1 MSAQDDE
8 DEVAG
13 VVAGVVGG
21 IALCVAAVYFSGG
34 TWPALPQATAAVS
47 EIAPIGE
54 PLVKVYFA
62 VDQAVFVDEDNLVVL
77 RTKQV
82 LAEKPV
88 AIVLLSGFHDASGD
102 PGRNAHLAQLRA
114 VAVRD
119 VLVAGGV
126 PALRVKLR
134 RPESTLGSGSPEEG
148 RRVEIRVQ

>member
-21 IALCVAAVYFSGG
+21 IALCVAAVYFSAGPS
-34 TWPALPQATAAVS
+34 PALPQATAAVS
-47 EIAPIGE
+47 EIAPVGE
-54 PLVKVYFA
+54 ALVKVYFA
-62 VDQAVFVDEDNLVVL
+62 VDRAVFVDEDNIVVI

-82 LAEKPV
+82 LAEKPA

-102 PGRNAHLAQLRA
+102 PKHNAELARA
-114 VAVRD
+114 RAASVRD
-119 VLVAGGV
+119 VLVAGGI
-126 PALRVKLR
+126 PALRVKFR
-134 RPESTLGSGSPEEG
+134 RPESTIGSGGPEEG

>member
-1 MSAQDDE
+1 MSAHDDE

-21 IALCVAAVYFSGG
+21 IALCVAAVYFSAAPSPG
-34 TWPALPQATAAVS
+34 LPQATAAVS
-47 EIAPIGE
+47 DIAPIGE
-54 PLVKVYFA
+54 PVAKVYFS
-62 VDQAVFVDEDNLVVL
+62 VDQAVFVDENNLVVL

-82 LAEKPV
+82 LATQP
-88 AIVLLSGFHDASGD
+88 AGIILLSGFHDASGD
-102 PGRNAHLAQLRA
+102 PKHNAQLAMARA

-126 PALRVKLR
+126 PVVRVKFR
-134 RPESTLGSGSPEEG
+134 RPESTVGSGGPEEA

>member
-1 MSAQDDE
+1 MSAHDDE

-21 IALCVAAVYFSGG
+21 IALCVAAVFFSAGAS
-34 TWPALPQATAAVS
+34 PALPSATAAVS
-47 EIAPIGE
+47 DIAPVGE
-54 PLVKVYFA
+54 PLMKVYFS
-62 VDQAVFVDEDNLVVL
+62 VDQAVFVDEDNLVVV
-77 RTKQV
+77 RTNQV
-82 LAEKPV
+82 LAATPK

-102 PGRNAHLAQLRA
+102 PKHNAQLAMARA

-126 PALRVKLR
+126 AAVRVKLR
-134 RPESTLGSGSPEEG
+134 RPESTVGSGTPEEG

>member
-34 TWPALPQATAAVS
+34 ASPGLPQATAAVS
-47 EIAPIGE
+47 EIAPVGE

-62 VDQAVFVDEDNLVVL
+62 VDQAVFVDEDHLVVL

-82 LAEKPV
+82 LAEKPL

-102 PGRNAHLAQLRA
+102 PKHNAELARLRA

-119 VLVAGGV
+119 VLVSGGV

>member
-34 TWPALPQATAAVS
+34 PSPGLPQAKAAVS
-47 EIAPIGE
+47 DIAPIGE
-54 PLVKVYFA
+54 PLLKIYFA
-62 VDQAVFVDEDNLVVL
+62 SDQAVFVDEGNLVVL

-102 PGRNAHLAQLRA
+102 PKHNADLAQMRA

-119 VLVAGGV
+119 VLVAGGI
-126 PALRVKLR
+126 PALRVKFR

>member
-1 MSAQDDE
+1 MSAHDDE

-21 IALCVAAVYFSGG
+21 IALCVAAVYFSAAPSPG
-34 TWPALPQATAAVS
+34 LPQATAAVS
-47 EIAPIGE
+47 DIAPIGE
-54 PLVKVYFA
+54 PVAKVYFS
-62 VDQAVFVDEDNLVVL
+62 VDQAVFVDENNLVVL

-82 LAEKPV
+82 LATQPA
-88 AIVLLSGFHDASGD
+88 AIILLSGFHDASGD
-102 PGRNAHLAQLRA
+102 PKHNAQLAMARA

-126 PALRVKLR
+126 PVVRVKFR
-134 RPESTLGSGSPEEG
+134 RPESTVGSGGPEEA